1 MSWDASGDIGAMDS
15 DAGTVDSGAV
25 GSLDVPAV
33 DVHAARAIKPAT
45 SSDVGFQDRKGVLL
59 SVKGNHDV

>member
-1 MSWDASGDIGAMDS
+1 MDS
-15 DAGTVDSGAV
+15 DAGAVDSGVV

-33 DVHAARAIKPAT
+33 DVQAARAIEPAT
-45 SSDVGFQDRKGVLL
+45 SRDVGFQDRKGVLL